1 MLLSDEQHCESAV
14 SVYTHTHTHT
24 HTHIYIYMS
33 IPLSLLSLSPTHP
46 TWFSYGYPVVS
57 APFVGKTILSPLNC
71 HGVFVENKRAV
82 LKEFISQ
89 ISILIH

>member
-1 MLLSDEQHCESAV
+1 MLLSDEQHCKSAV

-24 HTHIYIYMS
+24 HIYMS

-71 HGVFVENKRAV
+71 HGVLVENKWTV